1 MIFTLVLIV
10 YYNYLD
16 LLQQYN
22 MLKMAKK
29 KPSLDIFNLAF
40 LLQKM
45 SYKYFSNKNITLTEH
60 ENRDPPYMFNT

>member
-29 KPSLDIFNLAF
+29 KTPVKTYLILAF

-45 SYKYFSNKNITLTEH
+45 SYKYF
-60 ENRDPPYMFNT
+60 